1 MKRPIRSGLL
11 ACGLAAV
18 MAVGFAVPAGAVTV
32 TVSTPYGT
40 CTMDGSGGTYTATVT
55 NYTCGQVR
63 ARIGYRDQAGTVR
76 YSYGSWHPVSSVATA
91 PTALITQRAGQGTKN
106 GTLSGFVAY

>member
-1 MKRPIRSGLL
+1 
-11 ACGLAAV
+11 
-18 MAVGFAVPAGAVTV
+18 
-32 TVSTPYGT
+32 VSTPYGT
-40 CTMDGSGGTYTATVT
+40 CTMDGASGTYTATVT

-106 GTLSGFVAY
+106 GTVSGFVAY